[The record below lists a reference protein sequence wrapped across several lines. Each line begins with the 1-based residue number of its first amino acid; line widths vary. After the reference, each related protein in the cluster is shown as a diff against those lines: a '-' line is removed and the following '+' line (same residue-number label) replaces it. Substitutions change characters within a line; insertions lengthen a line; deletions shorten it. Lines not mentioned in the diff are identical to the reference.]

1 MTQKTTGRYQVL
13 GPLSEEEYAA
23 LKEDIA
29 ENGVQV
35 AVVMDEDG
43 NIIDGHHRVWAY
55 EELEAEGLVTGR
67 YPVDVRRGL
76 TEEQKRDLA
85 WTLNLQRRHLNQA
98 QKRDAIANKLKESP
112 EWADNR
118 IAQLLGVDH
127 KTVRGVRTSLEI
139 RKELPK
145 VELLEGK
152 DGKHYPRSRSGD
164 PSHLNSSPRHHD
176 AVPKQMIE
184 VEGKAYTSQD
194 IRRLETELQKSERS
208 QREAE
213 KKANTRASNYKA
225 ELRQEVEAEKAEY
238 QKTIDTLYSAEMA
251 ELKAKYGD
259 LEEPRFADVPPE
271 EWERQLREA
280 KSARVI
286 EVAKRIRELYGWPE
300 WMGRYFPDEAAEAI
314 ADMVA
319 GRDDMLNGWNYI
331 IGWMEKVRDELEER
345 GLRDPYEKW
354 K

>member
-1 MTQKTTGRYQVL
+1 MTQKTTGQYQVL

-145 VELLEGK
+145 VELLEGS

-176 AVPKQMIE
+176 AVAKQMIE
-184 VEGKAYTSQD
+184 IEGKAYTSQD

-213 KKANTRASNYKA
+213 KNAKDQIREEAKDRAAFSQRA
-225 ELRQEVEAEKAEY
+225 EDNAARQIADYQSRYGIPEIPEIFQVEPEAFQKMLRESTDERQREAMKLLNEAMKLVGRMMRYEPVEAANGFLRWHNR
-238 QKTIDTLYSAEMA
+238 DR
-251 ELKAKYGD
+251 AK
-259 LEEPRFADVPPE
+259 
-271 EWERQLREA
+271 
-280 KSARVI
+280 
-286 EVAKRIRELYGWPE
+286 
-300 WMGRYFPDEAAEAI
+300 EAI
-314 ADMVA
+314 VRYTKWLTRCKDEIEAQTTP
-319 GRDDMLNGWNYI
+319 GRLR
-331 IGWMEKVRDELEER
+331 VLEDGGKKDKR
-345 GLRDPYEKW
+345 G
-354 K
+354 